1 MPAAPLLTVEIYDP
15 EFERRGQAVAYCSHL
30 LQRAAEELS
39 RSGGQISNGPLIG
52 VSATGV
58 PNTEV
63 GHWTFLPGPGTGP

>member
-15 EFERRGQAVAYCSHL
+15 GFERRGQAVAYSCHL

-39 RSGGQISNGPLIG
+39 KCGGLTSNGPLIG

-58 PNTEV
+58 PNSEL
-63 GHWTFLPGPGTGP
+63 GHWVFLPGPETGP